1 MLIGWNE
8 GDKRMRDTA
17 NSGECKAEQPQPG
30 AGGTRRALISHAA
43 RVVAA
48 TTACGPVAVLAKAV
62 LAKQKN
68 QPPNG
73 PMDVI
78 DCHTHFY
85 DPRRP
90 QGVPWPSKGS
100 SLYRTVLPKHLR
112 ALPHALPVTGTVIV
126 EASSWLEDN
135 QWLLDL
141 AADDPFVVGI
151 VGHLK
156 PGTPAFSGHLKRF
169 AKNRLYRGIR
179 VGQAVV
185 SSALKSGDLSDLNLL
200 SEHDLQLD
208 VNGGPSMPAIVAQLA
223 GRLPE
228 LRIVVNHIGNVR
240 ITRQAPPAEWAR
252 GIRAAAGH
260 KRVYCK
266 VSALVEGAA
275 RGGEKAPTDVA
286 FYRPYLDI
294 LWNAFGDDR
303 LIYGS
308 DWPVSERAAD
318 YKTQQK
324 IVLDYVSQRGRDA
337 TRQFFATN
345 AQAAYKWVERPGR
358 RST

>member
-1 MLIGWNE
+1 MS
-8 GDKRMRDTA
+8 R
-17 NSGECKAEQPQPG
+17 SGELN
-30 AGGTRRALISHAA
+30 AGQSTENERGTRREFISHAA
-43 RVVAA
+43 QVTAA
-48 TTACGPVAVLAKAV
+48 TMAHGPAVV
-62 LAKQKN
+62 LAKQGN
-68 QPPNG
+68 QQPSAQ
-73 PMDVI
+73 MDCI

-90 QGVPWPSKGS
+90 QGVPWPAQGS

-112 ALPHALPVTGTVIV
+112 ALPQALPVTGTVIV

-141 AADDPFVVGI
+141 ADEDPFVVGI
-151 VGHLK
+151 VGHLN
-156 PGTPAFSGHLKRF
+156 PGTPAFAGHLKRF

-185 SSALKSGDLSDLNLL
+185 ASALKSGDLSDLKRL

-208 VNGGPSMPAIVAQLA
+208 VNGGPTMPAVVAQLA
-223 GRLPE
+223 RRLPE

-240 ITRQAPPAEWAR
+240 ITKQAPPREWAQ

-260 KRVYCK
+260 KHVYCK

-275 RGGEKAPTDVA
+275 RGGAKAPTDVA

-294 LWNAFGDDR
+294 LWDAFGDNR

-324 IVLDYVSQRGRDA
+324 IVLDYVNQRGPDA
-337 TRQFFATN
+337 SRQFFATN
-345 AQAAYKWVERPGR
+345 ARAAYKWVERPGR

>member
-1 MLIGWNE
+1 MH
-8 GDKRMRDTA
+8 DTD
-17 NSGECKAEQPQPG
+17 NHGPRQVEQDQVEQGQVEQPQSD
-30 AGGTRRALISHAA
+30 AHGTRRAMLSRTA
-43 RVVAA
+43 RLLAA
-48 TTACGPVAVLAKAV
+48 TTACGPLAAVAPAAEV
-62 LAKQKN
+62 
-68 QPPNG
+68 QPKDRRPNG
-73 PMDVI
+73 PLDVI

-85 DPRRP
+85 DPQRP

-112 ALPHALPVTGTVIV
+112 ALPQALPVTGTVIV

-185 SSALKSGDLSDLNLL
+185 SAALKSDDLSDLNLL
-200 SEHDLQLD
+200 SKHDLQLD
-208 VNGGPSMPAIVAQLA
+208 VNGGPDMPAIVAQLA
-223 GRLPE
+223 RRLPE

-240 ITRQAPPAEWAR
+240 ITRQAPPRQWAQ
-252 GIRAAAGH
+252 GIQAAARH
-260 KRVYCK
+260 KNVYCK

-275 RGGEKAPTDVA
+275 RGGAKAPTDVA
-286 FYRPYLDI
+286 FYRPYLDV

-318 YKTQQK
+318 YKTQQQ

-337 TRQFFATN
+337 TRRFFATN
-345 AQAAYKWVERPGR
+345 ALAAYKWVERPGR